1 VHLDEIISH
10 KRDAWRSGRLP
21 TRPAGRRLSPARPGR
36 FAAALAA
43 PDVSIIAEVKP
54 RSPSKGNLWPTNR
67 ALPLAR
73 TYAANGARA
82 VSILADEPFFGGS
95 PGLVAAVAADVEV
108 PVPVLFKDFTV
119 DVRQVE
125 LAHHC
130 GADAVLVIVRGLDDA
145 ELREICEAARSLG
158 LDALVETFTARDIDR
173 ALAAGARVIGVNNR
187 DLQTFHVDLENSAR
201 LRRLIPAGIVTVSE
215 SGLSDRA
222 DVERVAGHGYDA
234 CLVGETLLAS
244 ADPGAA
250 LRGMCGVPAKERVA

>member
-1 VHLDEIISH
+1 MHLDEIFSH

-21 TRPAGRRLSPARPGR
+21 RRPPGRRQYPARPGR
-36 FAAALAA
+36 FAAALVAS
-43 PDVSIIAEVKP
+43 DVSIIAEVKP
-54 RSPSKGNLWPTNR
+54 RSPSKGNLWPANR

-82 VSILADEPFFGGS
+82 VSVLADELFFGGS
-95 PGLVAAVAADVEV
+95 PELVAAVAADVEV

-145 ELREICEAARSLG
+145 ELRDLCQAARSLG
-158 LDALVETFTARDIDR
+158 LDALVETFTAPDIDR
-173 ALAAGARVIGVNNR
+173 ALAAGASVIGVNNR

-215 SGLSDRA
+215 SGLGDRA
-222 DVERVAGHGYDA
+222 DVERVAGYGYDA
-234 CLVGETLLAS
+234 CLVGESLLAS
-244 ADPGAA
+244 VKPGAA
-250 LRGMCGVPAKERVA
+250 LRALCGVPAKERVA